1 MSGVG
6 GTKGLFQMP
15 SGTHRPAWGEKLA
28 GAASAAAAAS
38 SDPASARA
46 AWQSVLTSLGVGT
59 SEPDAQEPAV
69 EESLD
74 SDLGALKE
82 SATESK
88 GARPFTSGS
97 MNSGSLGAEVH
108 ITPLAG
114 QTKSRY
120 ELAGQQLPGNAEIQQ
135 RAGVA
140 PGIPVGKAAPR
151 SSGTAEASFGVGCS
165 KDSWVSGSVSADS
178 SRKRKSLPAPEE
190 ATASTPQM
198 APLQSSLIPSQ
209 PILQNS
215 AVALPPGAGSNIETL
230 WQEKNSFATAQ
241 PENASGPQLS
251 FTQGQSDWAPA
262 RTPLA
267 QEVRSG
273 DWKKEAVPVGEGN
286 SQPQRLSESASG
298 SVALKEDV
306 TTGLKNSLSQG
317 VNSSAR
323 VDAPLT
329 GEIAAGGRISGPP
342 VGTAEPFRH
351 PVPLQIGAAV
361 ESNSA
366 PTSLTPVPAP
376 GTPLGIP
383 IETGTIPASST
394 HPDAVKAAQT
404 TWNAP
409 PARNGSLESKPG
421 PITKGKEVKVISR
434 VRVQDSPAAQ
444 SAAPTSIPTESTQ
457 EKNASVAVHGEVA
470 LLPQHGTPGVNEI
483 SGQVIH
489 SHVGSGGT
497 AADAVASAA
506 TSGNAVGMLPI
517 PPSGSPSTG
526 AGVDGRTGVGETFTA
541 LDAGGASRVTW
552 VHAGAQR
559 AEAGFQ
565 DPSLGWVSVRAD
577 VSGGAIHAALVPAS
591 ANAAQVMGGQLEGL
605 NSYLSAHHSG
615 VETITLA
622 APSGRTSESAEF
634 ESSGQGAQ
642 QGSGQSSSQESEQNQ
657 QRTNGGFSANG
668 QSNADSEMGRSS
680 ASSMGMRDA
689 EQEIATQPSATGG
702 RISVMA

>member
-1 MSGVG
+1 MSVAAGIEIMSGVG

-215 AVALPPGAGSNIETL
+215 AVALPTGAGSNIETL
-230 WQEKNSFATAQ
+230 WQEKN
-241 PENASGPQLS
+241 
-251 FTQGQSDWAPA
+251 
-262 RTPLA
+262 
-267 QEVRSG
+267 
-273 DWKKEAVPVGEGN
+273 
-286 SQPQRLSESASG
+286 
-298 SVALKEDV
+298 
-306 TTGLKNSLSQG
+306 
-317 VNSSAR
+317 
-323 VDAPLT
+323 
-329 GEIAAGGRISGPP
+329 
-342 VGTAEPFRH
+342 
-351 PVPLQIGAAV
+351 
-361 ESNSA
+361 
-366 PTSLTPVPAP
+366 
-376 GTPLGIP
+376 
-383 IETGTIPASST
+383 
-394 HPDAVKAAQT
+394 
-404 TWNAP
+404 
-409 PARNGSLESKPG
+409 
-421 PITKGKEVKVISR
+421 
-434 VRVQDSPAAQ
+434 
-444 SAAPTSIPTESTQ
+444 
-457 EKNASVAVHGEVA
+457 
-470 LLPQHGTPGVNEI
+470 
-483 SGQVIH
+483 
-489 SHVGSGGT
+489 
-497 AADAVASAA
+497 
-506 TSGNAVGMLPI
+506 
-517 PPSGSPSTG
+517 
-526 AGVDGRTGVGETFTA
+526 
-541 LDAGGASRVTW
+541 
-552 VHAGAQR
+552 
-559 AEAGFQ
+559 
-565 DPSLGWVSVRAD
+565 
-577 VSGGAIHAALVPAS
+577 
-591 ANAAQVMGGQLEGL
+591 
-605 NSYLSAHHSG
+605 
-615 VETITLA
+615 
-622 APSGRTSESAEF
+622 
-634 ESSGQGAQ
+634 
-642 QGSGQSSSQESEQNQ
+642 
-657 QRTNGGFSANG
+657 
-668 QSNADSEMGRSS
+668 
-680 ASSMGMRDA
+680 
-689 EQEIATQPSATGG
+689 
-702 RISVMA
+702 